1 MTDGNMAD
9 TEKIIE
15 GNGSGDY
22 LVRSVSIVTLL
33 YERGILNEIFE
44 SGRLSEEEVE
54 DRAETLK
61 KRFPGFGTAGFGND
75 GGETG

>member
-1 MTDGNMAD
+1 MTGGEMTD

-15 GNGSGDY
+15 GSGGGDY

-33 YERGILNEIFE
+33 FERGILNEIFE
-44 SGRLSEEEVE
+44 SGRLTEEEV
-54 DRAETLK
+54 DVRAETLK
-61 KRFPGFGTAGFGND
+61 KRFPGFGAAELGND